1 LICGIRSAYADD
13 EAEASSPFHASSG
26 VLVMSL
32 IQTTFGF
39 ASTAAEVAAGVDLS
53 GRRVVVTG
61 EYISVDLPSRGSI
74 AHWDNY
80 TARYIGWGG

>member
-1 LICGIRSAYADD
+1 MG
-13 EAEASSPFHASSG
+13 
-26 VLVMSL
+26 L

-39 ASTAAEVAAGVDLS
+39 AGTAAEVAAGVDLS
-53 GRRVVVTG
+53 GRPVVLTLAVRDVDAG
-61 EYISVDLPSRGSI
+61 GYISVDLPSRGSI